1 MKLGVC
7 VPNYGEASTPDAI
20 QRIAVEAE
28 QLGFDSVWCTDH
40 LLMPRNSGTPYE
52 RIFESI
58 TMLAYLA
65 GVTSKVRLGISSLIT
80 AMRNPVVVAKQLA
93 TIDNLSNGRVMLATS
108 AGWNE
113 KEFSN
118 LGSNFHN
125 RGRRLNESIRMIRA
139 LWNGETSFTSKI
151 LNQHFEVVVF
161 EPRPIQ
167 KHIPIWIAGNS
178 KAAMKR
184 AIRLGD
190 GWHPNLFPLDVFRKR
205 VADFRESFPE
215 AKTKMITVRVGLNPQ
230 AETSEYRSP
239 QGERRVLLSGN
250 RAQNK
255 QILQTLNEIGV
266 AYLVVALSPDGKAPV
281 ANQIEGMKMI
291 LEDTR

>member
-1 MKLGVC
+1 
-7 VPNYGEASTPDAI
+7 
-20 QRIAVEAE
+20 
-28 QLGFDSVWCTDH
+28 
-40 LLMPRNSGTPYE
+40 
-52 RIFESI
+52 
-58 TMLAYLA
+58 
-65 GVTSKVRLGISSLIT
+65 
-80 AMRNPVVVAKQLA
+80 
-93 TIDNLSNGRVMLATS
+93 
-108 AGWNE
+108 
-113 KEFSN
+113 
-118 LGSNFHN
+118 
-125 RGRRLNESIRMIRA
+125 
-139 LWNGETSFTSKI
+139 
-151 LNQHFEVVVF
+151 
-161 EPRPIQ
+161 
-167 KHIPIWIAGNS
+167 
-178 KAAMKR
+178 
-184 AIRLGD
+184 
-190 GWHPNLFPLDVFRKR
+190 

>member
-7 VPNYGEASTPDAI
+7 VPNYGETSTPDAI

-28 QLGFDSVWCTDH
+28 QMGFDSVWCTDH

-58 TMLAYLA
+58 TTLGYLA
-65 GVTSKVRLGISSLIT
+65 GVTSKVRLGFSSLIT
-80 AMRNPVVVAKQLA
+80 AMRNPAVVAKQLA

-118 LGSNFHN
+118 IGSNFHN

-139 LWNGETSFTSKI
+139 LWNGETSFASKT
-151 LNQHFEVVVF
+151 LNLHFEDVVF
-161 EPRPIQ
+161 EPRPVQ

-184 AIRLGD
+184 AVRLGD
-190 GWHPNLFPLDVFRKR
+190 GWHPNLFPLDVFRKM
-205 VADFRESFPE
+205 VADFRETFPE
-215 AKTKMITVRVGLNPQ
+215 AENKQITVRVGLNPK
-230 AETSEYRSP
+230 AESSEYRSP

-255 QILQTLNEIGV
+255 EIIRTLEELGV
-266 AYLVVALSPDGKAPV
+266 AYLVVAISPDGKASI
-281 ANQIEGMKMI
+281 ANQIDGMKMV
-291 LEDTR
+291 LEDVN

>member
-28 QLGFDSVWCTDH
+28 QMGFDSVWCTDH

-58 TMLAYLA
+58 ATLAYLA

-93 TIDNLSNGRVMLATS
+93 TIDNLSIGRVMLATS

-190 GWHPNLFPLDVFRKR
+190 GWHPNLFPLDIFRKM
-205 VADFRESFPE
+205 VADFRAVFPE
-215 AKTKMITVRVGLNPQ
+215 AMTKMITVRVRLIPQ
-230 AETSEYRSP
+230 AVMTEYR
-239 QGERRVLLSGN
+239 L
-250 RAQNK
+250 
-255 QILQTLNEIGV
+255 
-266 AYLVVALSPDGKAPV
+266 
-281 ANQIEGMKMI
+281 
-291 LEDTR
+291 